1 MKQPYNWD
9 YTIRVKTKEGTFEY
23 EKEDLSNIDLLLE
36 KHKDYEEVQATKNKP
51 KTLVKRR
58 NNNGI
63 MDKKSR

>member
-36 KHKDYEEVQATKNKP
+36 KHKDYEEVQATHNKQ
-51 KTLVKRR
+51 LVKKRGY
-58 NNNGI
+58 NGATKY
-63 MDKKSR
+63 KKSN